1 MPRYILVQAN
11 LNIILNCPDVL
22 RAVGL
27 NYLYQP
33 QISQDKPQSMIV
45 TSNPFLQLLVKYVR
59 LFDVFGDLYVD
70 IQWN

>member
-33 QISQDKPQSMIV
+33 QISQDKPQSMLTFFIIQFV
-45 TSNPFLQLLVKYVR
+45 I
-59 LFDVFGDLYVD
+59 LFQIISE
-70 IQWN
+70 IQIGKFK

>member
-27 NYLYQP
+27 NYLYKP
-33 QISQDKPQSMIV
+33 EISQDKPQSMGFSV
-45 TSNPFLQLLVKYVR
+45 EKDLRSSKYEK
-59 LFDVFGDLYVD
+59 
-70 IQWN
+70 